1 MIINCVERILK
12 NIPMPAPSAYTECK
26 CMSTSWWVWTNI
38 LIWNLWTKIC
48 TQKQR
53 SLAIQVEGYLR
64 SHATCLKF
72 MDGPNNKSL
81 HEPAGVLL
89 GTLKGYEVRTL
100 WSNLLML
107 FKLFIITETVQLQ
120 QLTSDWQILGSSENS
135 VIYKSD
141 NENKIVQL
149 TNTELSVA
157 LHLMW
162 SFKIVIQ
169 WKSRELR
176 IWWEHCLFCKDKVMK
191 NQSKNTIAEDNV
203 EATTKQIFISIDH
216 HNVIQLLSAIPFY

>member
-1 MIINCVERILK
+1 
-12 NIPMPAPSAYTECK
+12 
-26 CMSTSWWVWTNI
+26 
-38 LIWNLWTKIC
+38 
-48 TQKQR
+48 
-53 SLAIQVEGYLR
+53 
-64 SHATCLKF
+64 
-72 MDGPNNKSL
+72 
-81 HEPAGVLL
+81 
-89 GTLKGYEVRTL
+89 L